1 MVHESSTLQSPAEH
15 LADAEHA
22 LGTRTLAA
30 RRTGAAPPLFALPTG
45 TGDLTYAFD
54 LSAYLSADVPVYALP
69 WPEVM
74 PATMDALAADMV
86 DLMRSVRA
94 HGPYRL
100 LGCASGGLLAYAV
113 AQRLCELDELV
124 DFVGLLDC
132 DNPAIPPLLQTQE
145 ERAKENFV
153 GQLRKLVQ
161 SESHDDDNDDDI
173 CAAVQQLQGCARST
187 SWAELVARCEA
198 FPALCA
204 LVAKE
209 QGSMSQFAA
218 SCVRMTTY
226 EAMWPT
232 YLAQPLPAPL
242 KLHLFHATEEAD
254 PPHPMGW
261 DQLLPPEQI
270 AVVPVP
276 GTHRTMIEPA
286 HVQEIGRAVS
296 LALGK
301 ARAGDIPAHAPALI
315 LQGGGHGVPI
325 VCVPGAG
332 DSITGFMQLG
342 MALGTEQALIGMQ
355 PRGVD
360 GCQLPYGSVE
370 LAAAAYLTAMR
381 SHVPRGAPVHLLG
394 HSFGGWVVFEMARQ
408 LRAEGVKVTSLTLI
422 DTGAPDD
429 LPGVRDHT
437 RNAVVHRFLEALA
450 LRIPIPLP
458 IDASR
463 LHELNAP
470 ALIEALHRIMVDL
483 GLMPPRSKPDA
494 LRGPFYT
501 YARAYRTRYCPG
513 TPYEGP
519 VNLVLVRDTRLDTE
533 ADARQ
538 RQRIEQQWRAHAPA
552 LQVWHGPGNHI
563 TVLRPPN
570 VAALVDGW
578 RAMLRGSTEPLTPVI
593 Q

>member
-1 MVHESSTLQSPAEH
+1 MVYEFPMFQSHAEH
-15 LADAEHA
+15 LADAKHA
-22 LGTRTLAA
+22 LGTRALAA

-45 TGDLTYAFD
+45 TGDLTYAFN
-54 LSAYLSADVPVYALP
+54 LSAHLSADVPVYALP

-74 PATMDALAADMV
+74 PATMDALAAHMV
-86 DLMRSVRA
+86 DLMRPVRA

-100 LGCASGGLLAYAV
+100 LGYASGGLLAYAV
-113 AQRLCELDELV
+113 AQRLCELDEPV
-124 DFVGLLDC
+124 DFIGLLDC
-132 DNPAIPPLLQTQE
+132 DNSAIPPLLQTQE

-153 GQLRKLVQ
+153 GQLRQLVQ
-161 SESHDDDNDDDI
+161 DKSHDDDI
-173 CAAVQQLQGCARST
+173 CAAVQQLHDCARST

-204 LVAKE
+204 LAAKE
-209 QGSMSQFAA
+209 QSSISQFAA

-242 KLHLFHATEEAD
+242 KLHLFYATEEAD
-254 PPHPMGW
+254 PPQPMGW
-261 DQLLPPEQI
+261 DQLLPSERI

-276 GTHRTMIEPA
+276 GTHRAVIEPA
-286 HVQEIGRAVS
+286 HVQELGRAVS
-296 LALGK
+296 QALGE
-301 ARAGDIPAHAPALI
+301 ARAGDIPAHAPALV
-315 LQGGGHGVPI
+315 LQGGGQGVPI

-360 GCQLPYGSVE
+360 GCHLPYGSVE
-370 LAAAAYLTAMR
+370 LAAAAYLAAMR

-408 LRAEGVKVTSLTLI
+408 LRAEGVKVTSLTLV

-450 LRIPIPLP
+450 LRIPTPLP

-463 LHELNAP
+463 LHALNP
-470 ALIEALHRIMVDL
+470 QALIEALHRIMVDL
-483 GLMPPRSKPDA
+483 GLMPPRSSPDA
-494 LRGPFYT
+494 LRGPFYSF
-501 YARAYRTRYCPG
+501 ARACRTRYCPG

-519 VNLVLVRDTRLDTE
+519 VNLVLVRDTRLDAE

-538 RQRIEQQWRAHAPA
+538 REHIEQQWRAHAPA
-552 LQVWHGPGNHI
+552 LQVWHGPGNHM

-570 VAALVDGW
+570 VAALVEGW
-578 RAMLRGSTEPLTPVI
+578 RAMLRGSTAPLTPLI